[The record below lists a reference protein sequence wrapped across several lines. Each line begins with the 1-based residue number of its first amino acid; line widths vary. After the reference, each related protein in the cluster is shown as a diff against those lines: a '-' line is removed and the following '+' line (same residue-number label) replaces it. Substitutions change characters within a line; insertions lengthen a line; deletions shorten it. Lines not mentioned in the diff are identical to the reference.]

1 MLRPEDT
8 HALMRKIRA
17 AEAEPGSEEHK
28 TFAKEMAKFRKLKQQ
43 SYEEFTL
50 EMSALLSDAFKN
62 LPHPPE
68 VLISVM
74 RDMVPY
80 MVGSA
85 QWADLGFPVINLTH
99 DFYRA
104 IAVTDFGDVGEDPVQ
119 LPFPAMLLRLP
130 ESLRGSDSSLPM
142 FLYPVPTNKAKP
154 GYGGFNSAFG
164 TMTLNADEIAFAAT
178 RMTIKAEPGEGDER
192 QAFTQWT
199 NGIPFDQFLGDH
211 VVSMEEMSPIEK
223 KATEIIG
230 TEMDPTITKRARRVV
245 GNTLLYINSNGGLP
259 TEKRIGPDVPVEREH
274 KTEPR
279 FRVGRP
285 IKLDGRLKAAIK
297 GGLGDGASWKL
308 ESKFVVRGH
317 WRNQAYGPQ
326 HSLRRRKWIEPYWKG
341 PETIT
346 DALERT
352 FEVT

>member
-1 MLRPEDT
+1 MKLDDT
-8 HALMRKIRA
+8 RDLMKRVRA
-17 AEAEPGSEEHK
+17 AEAEPGSEAHK
-28 TFAKEMAKFRKLKQQ
+28 TFAKEMAKFRALKKQT
-43 SYEEFTL
+43 YEEFTL
-50 EMSALLSDAFKN
+50 AMTDILAEAFKD
-62 LPHPPE
+62 LPQPPE

-85 QWADLGFPVINLTH
+85 QWADLGFPVVNLTH

-104 IAVTDFGDVGEDPVQ
+104 IAVTDFGDVGDEPVQ
-119 LPFPAMLLRLP
+119 LPFPAMLFRLP
-130 ESLRGSDSSLPM
+130 ESLRGSESSLPM

-154 GYGGFNSAFG
+154 GYGGFNSGLG
-164 TMTLNADEIAFAAT
+164 TMLLTADEIDFAAT
-178 RMTIKAEPGEGDER
+178 RMTIKAEPNEGDER

-199 NGIPFDQFLGDH
+199 NGIPFAEFLGDK
-211 VVSMEEMSPIEK
+211 VYSMEELSPIEK
-223 KATEIIG
+223 KATEVIG
-230 TEMDPTITKRARRVV
+230 TEMDPSLTKRARRVV

-259 TEKRIGPDVPVEREH
+259 TEKRVGPEVPVEREH

-297 GGLGDGASWKL
+297 GGLGNGQSWKL
-308 ESKFVVRGH
+308 ECRFVVRGH

-326 HSLRRRKWIEPYWKG
+326 HSLRLKKWIAPYWKG
-341 PETIT
+341 PETVGE
-346 DALERT
+346 ALERT